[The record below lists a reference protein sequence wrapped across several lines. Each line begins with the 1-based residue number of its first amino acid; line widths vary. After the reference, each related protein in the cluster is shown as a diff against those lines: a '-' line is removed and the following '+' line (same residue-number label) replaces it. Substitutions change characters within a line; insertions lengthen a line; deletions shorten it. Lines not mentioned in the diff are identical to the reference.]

1 MPPEVKGLG
10 DTYEALNR
18 GKATLVQYAGGAEVS
33 RTESNYRF
41 SQLFIDGNNQRIE
54 TLLK

>member
-41 SQLFIDGNNQRIE
+41 SQLFIDGNNQRIP
-54 TLLK
+54 KFS